1 MDKVQATA
9 SSSTPTTAPVGLA
22 KETLPEATEILA
34 TKGDSEKIPSK
45 PEGSREQWSD
55 THSQF
60 AYFLH
65 LYIRD
70 FIKFADQK
78 AAFILAV
85 ASAILAFLVKQGAQK
100 SLLAPIGN
108 RNFSDWS
115 AFFACLLISSASL
128 LALLVVLPRLSGKG
142 TGIVYWGAFLQS
154 GGASVYKETLQRL
167 DENRLVSAIFE
178 HCYELAEI
186 ADRKYELLKWA
197 TWLGALGAIAAAFV
211 LLGI

>member
-1 MDKVQATA
+1 MDKPQTTDSGSPMAP
-9 SSSTPTTAPVGLA
+9 PTVGPA
-22 KETLPEATEILA
+22 KETLPAPIEVSSA
-34 TKGDSEKIPSK
+34 KRDSEKGPS
-45 PEGSREQWSD
+45 GRGAREEWSGA
-55 THSQF
+55 HSQF
-60 AYFLH
+60 AYFVH

-100 SLLAPIGN
+100 SLLAPLGN
-108 RNFSDWS
+108 RSFSDWS
-115 AFFACLLISSASL
+115 AFFACLLVSLAAL
-128 LALLVVLPRLSGKG
+128 LALLVVLPRLNGKG
-142 TGIVYWGAFLQS
+142 SGIVYWGAFLQL
-154 GGASVYKETLQRL
+154 GDASAYKAALQPL
-167 DENRLVSAIFE
+167 DENRLVSAILE